1 MNNEI
6 VLKANPKS
14 VVSEDIRTIRTNLEF
29 CLSEYDKKIVMVT
42 SSLPAE
48 GKSFISSNL
57 SVALAQNGNKVLLI
71 DCDLRMGR
79 IHKIFNLTNKVGLS
93 NLIVK
98 YNEVDEIEEYVKK
111 TDIKNL
117 FIIPRGTVPP
127 NPSELLS
134 SKRFENIVGDFKQ
147 LFDYIIL
154 DCVPVNGLPDALVL
168 SKIADKTIIVTK
180 YGSTNIDALEDTK
193 KALNNVDASVAG
205 VVVNRIPKSKTK
217 YGSYY
222 YGENDDWSTYSY
234 NL

>member
-1 MNNEI
+1 MKNEI
-6 VLKANPKS
+6 ILKLNPKS

-29 CLSEYDKKIVMVT
+29 SLSEYDKKVVMVT

-48 GKSFISSNL
+48 GKSFISGNL
-57 SVALAQNGNKVLLI
+57 AVALAQNENKVLLI

-79 IHKIFNLTNKVGLS
+79 IHRIFSQNNKAGLS
-93 NLIVK
+93 NLIAK
-98 YNEVDEIEEYVKK
+98 YNDVEEVEEYVKK

-117 FIIPRGTVPP
+117 FVISRGTVPP

-134 SKRFENIVGDFKQ
+134 SKRFESIIEDFKQ

-154 DCVPVNGLPDALVL
+154 DCVPINGLPDALVL
-168 SKIADKTIIVTK
+168 SKIADKTVIVTK

-193 KALNNVDASVAG
+193 KALNNVDASIAG
-205 VVVNRIPKSKTK
+205 VVVNRIPKAKSK

-222 YGENDDWSTYSY
+222 YGADDD
-234 NL
+234 